1 MKKTATF
8 LILILTTIACSEP
21 STPRRRPAKNPI
33 SVRGFFVA
41 VDMPNSGDTVAVTS
55 PEIEQ
60 ARLEQIFYEAN
71 LTVDDV
77 PYASGG
83 IQTNGSFIALD
94 VPPGDSDIAMQFP
107 GIETP
112 LKLSL
117 RGIPPSADVFIPS
130 LAASPEGIRLLE
142 PEKIRIRVPS
152 NAQTG
157 VVPAEAT
164 VMGTKVEVRYAKVS
178 EMSDRRD
185 FPTPPGAGMNPV
197 ATVK

>member
-1 MKKTATF
+1 
-8 LILILTTIACSEP
+8 
-21 STPRRRPAKNPI
+21 
-33 SVRGFFVA
+33 VA
-41 VDMPNSGDTVAVTS
+41 VDLPRSGEKVALTS

-71 LTVDDV
+71 LSVEGV

-107 GIETP
+107 GIDTP
-112 LKLSL
+112 IMLTL

-130 LAASPEGIRLLE
+130 LAASPQGIRLLE
-142 PEKIRIRVPS
+142 PQKIRIRVPS
-152 NAQTG
+152 NEKSG
-157 VVPAEAT
+157 VVAANAM
-164 VMGTKVEVRYAKVS
+164 VMGVKVEARYAGVG
-178 EMSDRRD
+178 EMKDRRD
-185 FPTPPGAGMNPV
+185 FPAPPNAGGNPV